1 MEVQKEQ
8 LMHLLL
14 DILRKVTIVLIQRAM
29 ITSEQEYKI
38 LF

>member
-29 ITSEQEYKI
+29 IISEQEYKI